1 MDVGNVGSVHQGDDD
16 EADGRTMGK
25 CVSVCVRVLRRFVGE
40 RRRLFLYY
48 TLYTGQWNQSI
59 SALILVSWNSFL
71 CVWMK

>member
-1 MDVGNVGSVHQGDDD
+1 MDVGNVGSVHD
-16 EADGRTMGK
+16 EADGRTMGR
-25 CVSVCVRVLRRFVGE
+25 CVCVLRRFVGE
-40 RRRLFLYY
+40 RRRLFLSY